1 MTIDI
6 EDIARGKGWTKAKSD
21 IFATGF
27 REFCNHVEVNSKEL
41 GKIKLGGH
49 LYRAQNRFLDF
60 IFEGLSRDVHDFKH
74 MKSRQLGISTVSRAL
89 TLFWGGVHEGL
100 QGYMILDTGPHKE
113 AARLEL
119 IGMIKSL
126 PASYKFPRIVREN
139 RDLLLLENDTMF
151 NFAAAGISERKN
163 SGTLGRGSGV
173 NFCHGSEMASWAG
186 GENIVAFLNTLA
198 HTFPDRLYCWESTGR
213 GPGLW
218 DDMWEEAKADE
229 HHQAALFSGWWARD
243 DQIIERDDPDFERY
257 GVAPPSPNE
266 AKKIALVRDMYGW
279 QITPEQLA
287 WARRYSDPLKQDESD
302 GQSES
307 TDDIYRAREQAW
319 SEQDSS
325 LTAEAIFFHP
335 ESVNVQR
342 EKYASNEYKT
352 YCFQAGVEFTD
363 MRAMP
368 APNPRSAELK
378 VWKEPEPHCTYIVSA
393 DVAFGTNENNDR
405 SAIEVNLAYS
415 DGLDQVAEFKSPLYT
430 TQQFAWV
437 ILALAA
443 WYAGESSEVHIIIEL
458 NGPGYSVWDEIQ
470 SVKKNLQN
478 GYYQS
483 RRIEPEGLSNIV
495 RNVRN
500 FIYTRPD
507 ATSQSA
513 GSRQW
518 KTAAG
523 AGPSGKVRLM
533 ERFRDFV
540 QNEMLH
546 IRSYSLLREMG
557 TVTRVG
563 DSIEAQGSSNHDDC
577 VMAESFAVR
586 AWEDRVRRTL
596 IANKKTRDNEAAR
609 KRMSVV
615 DKANLFRQNQ
625 LQVFLSQKQRQ
636 RQDELRMLRR
646 RAWRGR

>member
-1 MTIDI
+1 MTVDI
-6 EDIARGKGWTKAKSD
+6 GDIARGGRGWTKEKADLFGS
-21 IFATGF
+21 AF
-27 REFCNHVEVNSKEL
+27 RDFCNQVEVNSKEL
-41 GKIKLGGH
+41 GKIRLGKH

-60 IFEGLSRDVHDFKH
+60 IFEGLARDVHDFKH
-74 MKSRQLGISTVSRAL
+74 MKSRQLGCSTIARAL

-113 AARLEL
+113 AARIEL
-119 IGMIKSL
+119 LGMIKSL
-126 PASYKFPRIVREN
+126 PPNYKFPRIVREN
-139 RDLLLLENDTMF
+139 RDLVLLENDTLF

-173 NFCHGSEMASWAG
+173 NFAHLSEVSSYAG
-186 GENIVAFLNTLA
+186 GENIIAFLNTLA
-198 HTFPDRLYCWESTGR
+198 QTFPDRLYLAESTGR

-218 DDMWEEAKADE
+218 DDMWEEAKADI
-229 HHQAALFSGWWARD
+229 HHQGALFSGFWARD
-243 DQIIERDDPDFERY
+243 DQLIERDDPDFERY
-257 GVAPPSPNE
+257 GIAPPSPQE
-266 AKKIALVRDMYGW
+266 VKKIALVREMYGW

-287 WARRYSDPLKQDESD
+287 WARRYADPLSQKENEAD
-302 GQSES
+302 S
-307 TDDIYRAREQAW
+307 TDDIYRAREQAFT
-319 SEQDSS
+319 EFDSAM
-325 LTAEAIFFHP
+325 TAEAIFFHP
-335 ESVNVQR
+335 ESLNVQR
-342 EKYASNEYKT
+342 ETYASNDYKT

-430 TQQFAWV
+430 AQQFAWV

-443 WYAGESSEVHIIIEL
+443 WYAGESSEVHLIIEL
-458 NGPGYSVWDEIQ
+458 NGPGYAVWDEMQ
-470 SVKKNLQN
+470 SVRKNLQN

-483 RRIEPEGLSNIV
+483 RRIDPEGLTNII

-500 FIYTRPD
+500 FLYSRPD
-507 ATSQSA
+507 SLTSGKSATH
-513 GSRQW
+513 W
-518 KTAAG
+518 KTSSG
-523 AGPSGKVRLM
+523 AGPAGKVRLL

-546 IRSYSLLREMG
+546 IRSHSLLREMG

-577 VMAESFAVR
+577 VMAQSFAVR

-596 IANKKTRDNEAAR
+596 IASKKTRDNEAAR

-625 LQVFLSQKQRQ
+625 LQVFLGQQQRK